1 VTALPDESTRWRCAR
16 CGNLTRF
23 DVVRTSRVREFW
35 HLDLS
40 GRPVVEETETV
51 SEVVESV
58 ACRWCGD
65 GSVVE
70 LVPRP
75 EDGAD
80 DDESGDDRAATSGPD
95 A

>member
-1 VTALPDESTRWRCAR
+1 MTALLDETTRWRCAR

-58 ACRWCGD
+58 SCRWCGD

-75 EDGAD
+75 EDGPED
-80 DDESGDDRAATSGPD
+80 PSSDG
-95 A
+95 

>member
-1 VTALPDESTRWRCAR
+1 MTAMPDDATRWRCSR

-23 DVVRTSRVREFW
+23 DVVRTSKVREFW

-75 EDGAD
+75 DDGSDALGTVGT
-80 DDESGDDRAATSGPD
+80 GDPEGG
-95 A
+95 

>member
-1 VTALPDESTRWRCAR
+1 MPDETTRWRCAR

-23 DVVRTSRVREFW
+23 DVVRSSRVREFW

-75 EDGAD
+75 DEGLD
-80 DDESGDDRAATSGPD
+80 DAPSTPD